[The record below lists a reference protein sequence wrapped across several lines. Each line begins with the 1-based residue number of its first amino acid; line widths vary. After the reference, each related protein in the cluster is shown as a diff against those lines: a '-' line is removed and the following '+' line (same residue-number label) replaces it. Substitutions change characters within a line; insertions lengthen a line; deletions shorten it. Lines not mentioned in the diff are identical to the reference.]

1 MSEYWKSTPKYWCK
15 HCKTYVRDTKL
26 ERQNHESTGKHQ
38 GAIKRFLRDLHRG
51 HEREDREKQRAKDE
65 VARLNGL
72 TPVGGPAAGAR
83 PGGEGG
89 GGGAPWRRTTTA
101 TNTVSNNAGINPAE
115 RAKQIKQLAE
125 MGVVVPDEFR
135 KEMAMTGEWEIVSQK
150 AIGAEDPEVVKH
162 ESGDSKQDIK
172 SEAPLNVGVKRRRV
186 EGQDEMEEAG
196 ERVAKKGWGGTTR
209 GWSDLNEELD
219 LESLMG
225 KGDTERPVKTEEDAA
240 TEQTTTSTLN
250 PPQPLSDTTSNSEST
265 PRLKKEDSQ
274 SALPTLGD
282 MPTHNAASPIKHET
296 KETLDSG
303 IIFKKR
309 KPKPVR
315 QR

>member
-1 MSEYWKSTPKYWCK
+1 M
-15 HCKTYVRDTKL
+15 
-26 ERQNHESTGKHQ
+26 
-38 GAIKRFLRDLHRG
+38 
-51 HEREDREKQRAKDE
+51 
-65 VARLNGL
+65 
-72 TPVGGPAAGAR
+72 
-83 PGGEGG
+83 
-89 GGGAPWRRTTTA
+89 
-101 TNTVSNNAGINPAE
+101 NPAE

-125 MGVVVPDEFR
+125 MGVVVPEEFR

-150 AIGAEDPEVVKH
+150 VIGAEDPEVVKH

-196 ERVAKKGWGGTTR
+196 ERVVEKGWGSTTR

-225 KGDTERPVKTEEDAA
+225 KGDTERPVETEEDAS

-250 PPQPLSDTTSNSEST
+250 PPQPLSNTTSNSESA
-265 PRLKKEDSQ
+265 PPLKKEDSQ
-274 SALPTLGD
+274 SALPTLDD
-282 MPTHNAASPIKHET
+282 MPSHNAASPIKHET
-296 KETLDSG
+296 KGTLDSG